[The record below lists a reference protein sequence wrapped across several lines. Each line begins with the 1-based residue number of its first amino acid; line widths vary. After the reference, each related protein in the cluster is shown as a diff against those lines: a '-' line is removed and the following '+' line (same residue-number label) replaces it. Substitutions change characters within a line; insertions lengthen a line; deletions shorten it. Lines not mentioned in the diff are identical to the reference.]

1 MELRINTSSLLQYIL
16 ILLVLLLTQWWHVLC
31 FCRYIEGICIQ
42 FHIFLEVC
50 VFTEQYTFIYFWTN
64 SSSEPWGIDAQF
76 AVPDLCAAMM
86 DIPTAHFCNGNSLT
100 RTYCESVF
108 VVTVPTSWLSK
119 VTVPYNSYRQLP
131 APPISPLQWFSVSPR
146 GLAQD
151 NNERWTDN
159 SDNTDFLAPVEII
172 RSRNHNHTVIL

>member
-1 MELRINTSSLLQYIL
+1 MYPVSHIFRIMRIYRTVHIY
-16 ILLVLLLTQWWHVLC
+16 LVLNELFKRALGDRCT
-31 FCRYIEGICIQ
+31 
-42 FHIFLEVC
+42 
-50 VFTEQYTFIYFWTN
+50 
-64 SSSEPWGIDAQF
+64 F
-76 AVPDLCAAMM
+76 AVPDLSAAIM

-100 RTYCESVF
+100 RTYCQSVF
-108 VVTVPTSWLSK
+108 VVTVPTSRLSK

-146 GLAQD
+146 GYAQD